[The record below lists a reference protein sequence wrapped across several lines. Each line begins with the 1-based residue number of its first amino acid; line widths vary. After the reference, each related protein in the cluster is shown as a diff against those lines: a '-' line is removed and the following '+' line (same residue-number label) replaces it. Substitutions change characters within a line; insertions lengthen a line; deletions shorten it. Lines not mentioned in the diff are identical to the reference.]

1 MRFNNYLGVLLLLSG
16 ICVGQDRAGFTRDK
30 EFYLKGNT
38 VVIGNSILGKNKSK
52 AFDKLDKANDGFK
65 MRYIDVDKDETTFS
79 SSSAYFFIPETA
91 TVVSAS
97 LYWTAT
103 YYGERSGERIKDNT
117 VFYKKLEERANNPQS
132 IKLKLKDEDYKG
144 VTGRLIYDGKNAQ
157 NKLVKSRA
165 PYAYTADVTDL
176 IKGFDKGGDI
186 TVANIPAT
194 QGKMNGGSSA
204 GWLLYVIYEDNTQ
217 PYQYITT
224 YSGLESV
231 KKKIV
236 DVNFGSFT
244 SSKNEELSTKVTVG
258 ALEGDS
264 NLARDQISIFN
275 PKKDLFLPFG
285 SKSRSVNNFFNSSIT
300 IGNDV
305 ILSRNPNSKNTL
317 GFDIAELPIEKELS
331 NILANS
337 TQDVQMQFSTRGD
350 HYFLFFTAFQT
361 TISEGFYNEKTIS
374 KEVARQQ
381 ESLEE
386 KPFVEQ
392 SAVNEASKP
401 VVNPKTKDIVFTD
414 KLVEIVDK
422 ETIYIPNLSSG
433 FYIISNVFSNI
444 DNAKRWEKALSSKG
458 LFSSTFFRP
467 DNNFYYVSLGS
478 NPDPLILYGLFK
490 TIRQD
495 PELFNSWILKI
506 NM

>member
-52 AFDKLDKANDGFK
+52 AFDKLDKVNDGYK
-65 MRYIDVDKDETTFS
+65 MRYIDIDKDETTFS
-79 SSSAYFFIPETA
+79 SSSAYFSMPEKA
-91 TVVSAS
+91 TIVSAS
-97 LYWTAT
+97 LYWTST
-103 YYGERSGERIKDNT
+103 YYGELSGERIKDNAI
-117 VFYKKLEERANNPQS
+117 FYKKLEERAHDPGA
-132 IKLKLKDEDYKG
+132 IKLKLKDEGYKG
-144 VTGRLIYDGKNAQ
+144 VTGILVYDGENAQ

-176 IKGFDKGGDI
+176 IKGFNQGDI
-186 TVANIPAT
+186 TIANIPAT
-194 QGKMNGGSSA
+194 QGKISGGSSA

-231 KKKIV
+231 KKKVVNI
-236 DVNFGSFT
+236 NFGGFK
-244 SSKNEELSTKVTVG
+244 SSENGELSTKVTIG

-285 SKSRSVNNFFNSSIT
+285 SKSRSANNFFNSSIT

-361 TISEGFYNEKTIS
+361 TISEDFYKEKTI
-374 KEVARQQ
+374 KKDVPKRQ

-401 VVNPKTKDIVFTD
+401 VVNPKTKDIIFTD

-458 LFSSTFFRP
+458 LLSSTFFRP

-478 NPDPLILYGLFK
+478 NPDPLILYGLLK

-495 PELFNSWILKI
+495 PELSNSWILKI